1 MIILPRNR
9 NQAMP
14 KSAFPN
20 AIELIDALFDFVV
33 TNAAN
38 DYWRI
43 DIGEVSSDLAQTIY
57 NATGFDILGYTIS
70 MDSHGFRHLLN
81 QHGLVDNEAQRGQ
94 THVQKKD
101 LGYIFAIL
109 ETPDSITDAG
119 KSRIGHNCILVE
131 KQIRHKYYFSV
142 WEIRTVQSL
151 QKLRKKKHR
160 LILHTFYIRHNTEKP
175 S

>member
-1 MIILPRNR
+1 MS
-9 NQAMP
+9 
-14 KSAFPN
+14 KSAFPD

-43 DIGEVSSDLAQTIY
+43 DIGEVSTDLAQPIY
-57 NATGFDILGYTIS
+57 NATRFDILGYTIS

-81 QHGLVDNEAQRGQ
+81 QHGVANSEAQRGQ
-94 THVQKKD
+94 INVQKKD
-101 LGYIFAIL
+101 LRRIFPIL
-109 ETPDSITDAG
+109 ETPDLITDTG

-131 KQIRHKYYFSV
+131 KTINDKHYFSV

-160 LILHTFYIRHNTEKP
+160 LILHTFYIRKKTEKP

>member
-43 DIGEVSSDLAQTIY
+43 DIGRVSQSLAQVIY
-57 NATGFDILGYTIS
+57 EATGFEILDYTIS

-81 QHGLVDNEAQRGQ
+81 QHGSEDNEGLRGQ
-94 THVQKKD
+94 MNVQKKD

-109 ETPDSITDAG
+109 ETADRITNTG
-119 KSRIGHNCILVE
+119 KSRIGHPCILVE

>member
-1 MIILPRNR
+1 MSKN
-9 NQAMP
+9 
-14 KSAFPN
+14 AFPD

-57 NATGFDILGYTIS
+57 NATRFDILGYTIS

-81 QHGLVDNEAQRGQ
+81 QHGVADSEAQRGQ
-94 THVQKKD
+94 TNVQKKD
-101 LGYIFAIL
+101 LRRIFPIL
-109 ETPDSITDAG
+109 ETPDLITDTG

-131 KQIRHKYYFSV
+131 KTINDKHYFSV

-160 LILHTFYIRHNTEKP
+160 LILHTFYIRKKTEKP

>member
-1 MIILPRNR
+1 
-9 NQAMP
+9 MP

-38 DYWRI
+38 EYWRI
-43 DIGEVSSDLAQTIY
+43 DIGEVSKDLAQTIY

-81 QHGLVDNEAQRGQ
+81 QHGLADNEAQRGQ
-94 THVQKKD
+94 INVQKKD
-101 LGYIFAIL
+101 LGYVFAIL
-109 ETPDSITDAG
+109 ETPDSITDTG

-131 KQIRHKYYFSV
+131 KQIKDKHYFTV

-160 LILHTFYIRHNTEKP
+160 LILHTFYIRRNTEKP